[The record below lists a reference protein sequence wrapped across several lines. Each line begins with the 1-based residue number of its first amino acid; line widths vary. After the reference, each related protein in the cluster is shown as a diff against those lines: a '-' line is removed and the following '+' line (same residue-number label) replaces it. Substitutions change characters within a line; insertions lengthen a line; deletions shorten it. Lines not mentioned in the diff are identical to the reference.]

1 MNEIMWWFGQNALT
15 ALLMFPCVMVACRLF
30 CDRPAV
36 QHLLWLVIL
45 LKFVTP
51 PIVAWPLSVAELRS
65 LAWPQEANVE
75 VASVEPLPEL
85 PRGVE
90 FVAEPHVGES
100 LRDSQHSASQ
110 RDAAKWRRQE
120 AAGTVAGDA
129 TSSSAPVAPLVHAA
143 VIALTLLATWLIGAI
158 VCFVVQLRR
167 LWRYAR
173 LIRCGEIAPLHLKE
187 EADVPHISKT
197 ISANKFRWEVAE
209 FCWSGSACGRR
220 RGHSPSLCFGKLHED
235 NSEWRKR

>member
-129 TSSSAPVAPLVHAA
+129 TSSSAPVAPLVDAA

-187 EADVPHISKT
+187 EVVSVASLLRMKPPVCIVGESRKGVRYRRGRKDVRH
-197 ISANKFRWEVAE
+197 RR
-209 FCWSGSACGRR
+209 SACHSGRR
-220 RGHSPSLCFGKLHED
+220 SSQFRNRHI
-235 NSEWRKR
+235 